1 MRKRKRIPRLV
12 LLLSIMISWVTFSY
26 SNPLPM
32 EYISELGFTESGF
45 KLELYRFDTDT
56 VLTGWSLSSMTDT
69 SAFRTG
75 VRWNGN
81 KYTVVT
87 PDDLIHPINLQ
98 DQGDMLSLI
107 SPDGY
112 VVLILGFGDVQY
124 SECAAPRRVGESIA
138 SYQTYFFYLDSSP
151 TFGSANDSVNSMGYV
166 AGTITDTTGLPI
178 AGATVHIGYY
188 RFSRQTVTDS
198 AGSFRIKSYAGKM
211 IMRISAENFIQQDIL
226 NVQVWPDSTIAF
238 DAQMQSSIS
247 KIHTNSGIS
256 PTEIRLE
263 PNYPN
268 PFNASSRFTYFLP
281 ERTYVTVGIFDL
293 QGRLVDR
300 IYRGEQDTGN
310 YDVTWNANNL
320 SSGVYIFRVT
330 TPKQVLQRKCTLIK

>member
-1 MRKRKRIPRLV
+1 MIERKGRSLSAV
-12 LLLSIMISWVTFSY
+12 LFFLMLGWVTSSF
-26 SNPLPM
+26 SNPLPI
-32 EYISELGFTESGF
+32 EYISELGFTEAGF
-45 KLELYRFDTDT
+45 KLELYRFDMDT

-69 SAFRTG
+69 AAFKSG
-75 VRWNGN
+75 IHWNGN
-81 KYTVVT
+81 EYTVVT
-87 PDDLIHPINLQ
+87 PDNLIQPINLRN
-98 DQGDMLSLI
+98 QGDMLSLI
-107 SPDGY
+107 SPDGD

-124 SECAAPRRVGESIA
+124 SECAAPRRVGESIS

-166 AGTITDTTGLPI
+166 EGTITDTTGLPI

-188 RFSRQTVTDS
+188 RSNRETVTDS

-211 IMRISAENFIQQDIL
+211 IMRISAENYIQQDIL
-226 NVQVWPDSTIAF
+226 NVQVWPDSTITF

-247 KIHTNSGIS
+247 KIHTNLGIS

-268 PFNASSRFTYFLP
+268 PFNTSTRVTYYLP

-293 QGRLVDR
+293 QGRLVQR
-300 IYRGEQDTGN
+300 IYRGKQDAGR
-310 YDVTWNANNL
+310 YDVNWNAANVA
-320 SSGVYIFRVT
+320 SGVYLFRVT
-330 TPKQVLQRKCTLIK
+330 TPKQVLQRKCTLLK